1 MVDYNTPS
9 TDNYF
14 IGKGIC
20 TIQTTDP
27 TVFNDM
33 GNCPEVEFTPSTDTL
48 DHFSSREG
56 VKTKD
61 KTVVLSKGGE
71 LRILMEELT
80 DNNLAL
86 LLCGSVDRTNP
97 AAPKVNIFDLNATS
111 AVVKFWATNEVGP
124 KWDAVF
130 NGVDFLPS
138 GSFQPITNE
147 WGQLEITGQAKSVS
161 GFGYFQ
167 RRDPAIVAPFDIANP
182 VITYAEGLTVGDT
195 LTCSTGT
202 WLNTTGVAYTYAW
215 QRNGVPIG
223 GATTNT
229 HVIVAPDVN
238 ADITCI
244 VTATSTNGS
253 DTSTSNTVTPLAYT

>member
-86 LLCGSVDRTNP
+86 LLCGSVDRSTKGQYLRP
-97 AAPKVNIFDLNATS
+97 QCDVCRRQVLGDERGRT
-111 AVVKFWATNEVGP
+111 EVGC
-124 KWDAVF
+124 
-130 NGVDFLPS
+130 GV
-138 GSFQPITNE
+138 
-147 WGQLEITGQAKSVS
+147 
-161 GFGYFQ
+161 Q
-167 RRDPAIVAPFDIANP
+167 RR
-182 VITYAEGLTVGDT
+182 
-195 LTCSTGT
+195 
-202 WLNTTGVAYTYAW
+202 
-215 QRNGVPIG
+215 
-223 GATTNT
+223 
-229 HVIVAPDVN
+229 
-238 ADITCI
+238 
-244 VTATSTNGS
+244 
-253 DTSTSNTVTPLAYT
+253 